1 MNRVMWI
8 GLVALLVVGLV
19 AVAASVPSEEKFSVT
34 VEPLECEQVADQLI
48 CSDGPTGKQTVCL
61 DLTSHMVMC
70 TNEAHTARDLL
81 RGTTG

>member
-19 AVAASVPSEEKFSVT
+19 AVATSGPGEDDFSVSA
-34 VEPLECEQVADQLI
+34 EPLECEQVADRLI
-48 CSDGPTGKQTVCL
+48 CSDGPAGKQTVCL
-61 DLTSHMVMC
+61 DLTSDMVMC
-70 TNEAHTARDLL
+70 TNQAQTARDLL